1 MPAPRLFTL
10 GIAAAGMLVSALAL
24 AAQASGPSP
33 EEPAPAPEPP
43 LIPYVCPEEL
53 HFGENALAPRRSPV
67 SPKAEIRL
75 EAGKFE
81 GAVDGEQKLS
91 DNVVVH
97 QGDRRISADTVRVN
111 PDGRSLHVEGN
122 VEYRDPELQVRG
134 RAGDYQEGA
143 ARIDE
148 AQFELPRQPARGS
161 ASSLQLDTAGRLT
174 LKGVSYTTC
183 PRDVRGW
190 RIAADDVSL
199 DTRRQIGVARGARV
213 EFMGAPILYLPWIS
227 FPAGPARKS
236 GFLFPSMGRS
246 SRGGLQFSAPYYFNL
261 APNYDLTATPT
272 LYSRR
277 GFDMGGEA
285 RFLGAGTRAT
295 LDGNFLPNDG
305 VYGDDRSRVRLVDRS
320 ELPGDWLLRAAAEN
334 VSDVAYFEDFAQGAD
349 STSIAFLPR
358 SLQVSYRDDTWRA
371 GALLRNFQTIDAGLV
386 STDRPYTELP
396 RLFASGWWRVPGALP
411 LEYGFDA
418 ETTGFHRD
426 AALDGWRFDAQPQA
440 SLRFEGPGWFIT
452 PAAAWRSTSYA
463 LDRTTPGQTSSP
475 SRNLPLLSLD
485 TGVIFERATGSN
497 GKRRMTL
504 EPRLMYLYVPYRAQ
518 QDLPVFD
525 TGVPDL
531 NWVQLFRDNRY
542 VGGDRVGDANQITAG
557 LTTRLFASSSGARFL
572 SATVGQTF
580 YIEPPRVALPD
591 EVLRGRQSSDLIT
604 QLELRAFRNWNVDLG
619 MQWDHRE
626 NRAERSEIRVQ
637 YRPEGSRV
645 VNVGYRFQRDRLEQ
659 ADVSA
664 AWPVSPQWRLYGRM
678 LYSLR
683 DDHAIE
689 QFAGVEYGSCCWGLR
704 AVARRYV
711 SNRTGEQDTGYFLQ
725 LELKGLSNV
734 GTAADAFLEKAI
746 RGYSA
751 RP

>member
-1 MPAPRLFTL
+1 
-10 GIAAAGMLVSALAL
+10 
-24 AAQASGPSP
+24 
-33 EEPAPAPEPP
+33 
-43 LIPYVCPEEL
+43 
-53 HFGENALAPRRSPV
+53 
-67 SPKAEIRL
+67 
-75 EAGKFE
+75 
-81 GAVDGEQKLS
+81 
-91 DNVVVH
+91 
-97 QGDRRISADTVRVN
+97 
-111 PDGRSLHVEGN
+111 
-122 VEYRDPELQVRG
+122 
-134 RAGDYQEGA
+134 
-143 ARIDE
+143 
-148 AQFELPRQPARGS
+148 
-161 ASSLQLDTAGRLT
+161 
-174 LKGVSYTTC
+174 
-183 PRDVRGW
+183 
-190 RIAADDVSL
+190 
-199 DTRRQIGVARGARV
+199 
-213 EFMGAPILYLPWIS
+213 
-227 FPAGPARKS
+227 
-236 GFLFPSMGRS
+236 
-246 SRGGLQFSAPYYFNL
+246 
-261 APNYDLTATPT
+261 
-272 LYSRR
+272 
-277 GFDMGGEA
+277 
-285 RFLGAGTRAT
+285 
-295 LDGNFLPNDG
+295 
-305 VYGDDRSRVRLVDRS
+305 
-320 ELPGDWLLRAAAEN
+320 
-334 VSDVAYFEDFAQGAD
+334 
-349 STSIAFLPR
+349 
-358 SLQVSYRDDTWRA
+358 
-371 GALLRNFQTIDAGLV
+371 
-386 STDRPYTELP
+386 
-396 RLFASGWWRVPGALP
+396 
-411 LEYGFDA
+411 
-418 ETTGFHRD
+418 
-426 AALDGWRFDAQPQA
+426 
-440 SLRFEGPGWFIT
+440 
-452 PAAAWRSTSYA
+452 
-463 LDRTTPGQTSSP
+463 
-475 SRNLPLLSLD
+475 
-485 TGVIFERATGSN
+485 
-497 GKRRMTL
+497 MTL

-531 NWVQLFRDNRY
+531 NRVQLFRDNRY
-542 VGGDRVGDANQITAG
+542 VGGDRVGDANQVTAG
-557 LTTRLFASSSGARFL
+557 LTTRLFASSSGTRFL